1 MATPLLPSSTQSGK
15 IVGKKISTKSLFGK
29 DKKSSVIVKTSGSSI
44 QLRPKISSS
53 IIKSSSSLV
62 KESHESSIVKNENVF
77 REVNKNFFSIKDTLD
92 NLVNLFINRKNQK
105 NKDIKEERKKDEK
118 EKKEKEEFKLEKPK
132 IPKVPGVK
140 TPSLPKFNFLDTIF
154 NFFGSILLGGLLN
167 FLLSKKNFIFTSLDD
182 ILQGFDNVFNLMKF
196 AIISLSNTAKGLIK
210 NVAKIGSKLLK
221 GPAQLTGSLL
231 SKLGKTIKNLLVKT
245 GKSISNFVGFTF
257 KNITNLATGAGTAS
271 TRATG
276 VAKRGLSAVTRRGL
290 PRTTT
295 RGAAAIGGRPAATFV
310 KRAEKLFG
318 EKGAKHLAKVSG
330 VFKKIPFIGALIGI
344 GIDLAMGERLDNAVA
359 GAVGAS
365 LGAAIGGAIGTAAL
379 PIPGVGTFLG
389 GLVGAAIGDWAGKEI
404 YRNISGQ
411 VSQINPKPDDLG
423 EPTTTPDGGGGGGLG
438 GQVSGGNADFW
449 TLAAIASLES
459 GNPQGQADV
468 AQSIYNRLASGV
480 YSGSSIKALINARDQ
495 YSPVRESDPSKWAAI
510 VDQATAIAAVSSH
523 SRGRS
528 NASQMVNDASRNIL
542 NPSLRKNAAE
552 WVGGRTDFAVPSA
565 ANKYPGGHGYKT
577 RHGHLFGWYVGP
589 GSISYGHRNPGPS
602 NVTSLG
608 NANFRPIST
617 GPSQNVGM
625 QYQTNTWR
633 NQYYG
638 APRPG
643 RKHAGV
649 DLQMYSNSKQI
660 TFLGGRVVDIK
671 HTNSGYYTYID
682 ILTPSGKIER
692 LAELGRLDPAVKK
705 GATLSPGQVVSHGV
719 GPTGVTHLEYRN
731 PGTSGFSG
739 TTNPLEYLRSV
750 GAIFGGDRFQ
760 YKGGSGGTVPS
771 SQITQVPRQPTQS
784 LTQEARQLTQQ
795 ASYEGQQQ
803 IIPIPIPLGGGSPP
817 PIIGGGGGGVIPVG
831 LSKREALNSYYQAQL
846 IGFLYKQG

>member
-1 MATPLLPSSTQSGK
+1 MATPLLPPSTQSGK
-15 IVGKKISTKSLFGK
+15 IVGKKISTQSLFGK
-29 DKKSSVIVKTSGSSI
+29 NKKSGAIVKTSGSSI
-44 QLRPKISSS
+44 KLRPKISSS
-53 IIKSSSSLV
+53 IIKASPSLD
-62 KESHESSIVKNENVF
+62 KESQDGSINRGKNIF
-77 REVNKNFFSIKDTLD
+77 QEVNKTFFSIKDTLD
-92 NLVNLFINRKNQK
+92 NLVNLFLNRNIQK
-105 NKDIKEERKKDEK
+105 NKDVKEERKKDEK
-118 EKKEKEEFKLEKPK
+118 EKKEKEELKLEKPK
-132 IPKVPGVK
+132 IPKVSGVK

-154 NFFGSILLGGLLN
+154 NFFGSILLGSLLN
-167 FLLSKKNFIFTSLDD
+167 FMLSKKNFIFAALDD
-182 ILQGFDNVFNLMKF
+182 ILDGFNNVFNLMKF
-196 AIISLSNTAKGLIK
+196 AITSLTNTANELVK

-231 SKLGKTIKNLLVKT
+231 SKLGKSIKNLLVKT
-245 GKSISNFVGFTF
+245 GKAISSFVGGTF
-257 KNITNLATGAGTAS
+257 KNISGMAAGAAS

-276 VAKRGLSAVTRRGL
+276 VAKRGLGAVTRRGL
-290 PRTTT
+290 PRAGV
-295 RGAAAIGGRPAATFV
+295 RGAAAIGGRPAASFV
-310 KRAEKLFG
+310 KRSEKLFG

-411 VSQINPKPDDLG
+411 VSQINPKPEDLG
-423 EPTTTPDGGGGGGLG
+423 TPTPEPPAGPSAGGGGAIT
-438 GQVSGGNADFW
+438 S
-449 TLAAIASLES
+449 AAIPAEGKALLDAIAGAEGDYNSRYPSKTFSGYADHPRIKERTPWGTESDAAGRYQFMSSTWDKYKPAKEFTPENQDIAAWRLATAVYGYGES
-459 GNPQGQADV
+459 GLVNALKKDPMQVAAKLRGTWPSLPGGSQQNVHTSGYLSRYQNALKKYQGV
-468 AQSIYNRLASGV
+468 SVG
-480 YSGSSIKALINARDQ
+480 
-495 YSPVRESDPSKWAAI
+495 PSK
-510 VDQATAIAAVSSH
+510 
-523 SRGRS
+523 
-528 NASQMVNDASRNIL
+528 
-542 NPSLRKNAAE
+542 
-552 WVGGRTDFAVPSA
+552 
-565 ANKYPGGHGYKT
+565 
-577 RHGHLFGWYVGP
+577 
-589 GSISYGHRNPGPS
+589 
-602 NVTSLG
+602 
-608 NANFRPIST
+608 
-617 GPSQNVGM
+617 NVGM
-625 QYQTNTWR
+625 QYQTNTYR

-660 TFLGGRVVDIK
+660 TFLGGKVINIGNDPG
-671 HTNSGYYTYID
+671 GYYTYID
-682 ILTPSGKIER
+682 ILTPTGKIER
-692 LAELGRLDPAVKK
+692 LAELGRLDSAVKK
-705 GATLSPGQVVSHGV
+705 GAVLAPGQVVSHGV

-760 YKGGSGGTVPS
+760 YKGGPDGAVPS
-771 SQITQVPRQPTQS
+771 SQIAQVPRQPTQS

-803 IIPIPIPLGGGSPP
+803 IVPIPIPMGGGSTP
-817 PIIGGGGGGVIPVG
+817 PIIGGGGGGGIIPVG